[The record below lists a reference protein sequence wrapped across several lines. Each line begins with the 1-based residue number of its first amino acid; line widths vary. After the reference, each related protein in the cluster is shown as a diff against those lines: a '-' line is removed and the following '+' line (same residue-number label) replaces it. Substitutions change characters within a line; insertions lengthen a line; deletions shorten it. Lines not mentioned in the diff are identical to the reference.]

1 MKPIAKVYTALLFLF
16 LFAPIVI
23 MLIFSFNSG
32 NSLSVLSGFSTYWY
46 KELFHDANTLGALR
60 NTLILALCA
69 AILSTIMGTAAAV
82 GMNKLRNKYMKAAMN
97 TVTNLPMVNPEII
110 TGISLMLMFVFAGR
124 LMGMATSLNFATILI
139 AHITFCLPYVI
150 LQVLPKLRQMD
161 KALPE
166 AAMDLGCT
174 PFRAFLK
181 VELPEILPGVL
192 TGMIMAFTLSLDDF
206 VISYFT
212 SGNGFETLPIRIYNM
227 TKKTVTP
234 KMYALATIIFFVIL
248 LLLLITNLMDDD
260 AARERK
266 AQRRGAKSAS
276 AQASGKSKK
285 SRKPLSDRG
294 RKILAGSVL
303 GVAAVLI
310 LVVSVAGG
318 SDTLELNVYNWGEY
332 ISDGSDGSLNTV
344 KAFESWYEE
353 TYGEKVHVNY
363 TTYASNEDM
372 YAKLKS
378 GAVSYDVIIPS
389 DYMIARLSNEDMLL
403 PLNFDNIPNYQYIED
418 KFRGLYYD
426 PDDTYSI
433 PYTYGVVG
441 IIYDANQ
448 VDEADVGSWDLMWNP
463 KYKGKILQFNNSR
476 DAFGTAMYRAG
487 IDVNTTD
494 KSQWEAAL
502 QALLEQRPIV
512 KAYVMDE
519 IYNTLESGEAAI
531 GAYYAGDYFTMLDA
545 EADDV
550 DLQFY
555 YPDPTNYF
563 VDAMCIP
570 SCCEN
575 KELAEVFINFMLS
588 QETAIAN
595 AEYIYYASPN
605 SLVYNDETYQEDM
618 GEEAMEIL
626 YPEGVNFAEE
636 YNKLAYRNLDDEML
650 GYMNSLWE
658 NLKIN

>member
-1 MKPIAKVYTALLFLF
+1 MKPIAKVYTAILFLF

-23 MLIFSFNSG
+23 MLVFSFNSG

-82 GMNKLRNKYMKAAMN
+82 GMNKLRSKYMKAAMN

-124 LMGMATSLNFATILI
+124 LMGMATSLNFGTILI

-260 AARERK
+260 AVRERK
-266 AQRRGAKSAS
+266 AQRRGAKSKA
-276 AQASGKSKK
+276 AQASGKK
-285 SRKPLSDRG
+285 RKPLSDRG
-294 RKILAGSVL
+294 RKVLAGSVL

-332 ISDGSDGSLNTV
+332 ISDGSDGSLDTV
-344 KAFESWYEE
+344 KAFEAWYEE

-389 DYMIARLSNEDMLL
+389 DYMIARLANEDMLL

-418 KFRGLYYD
+418 QFRGLYYD
-426 PDDTYSI
+426 PDNTYSI

-441 IIYDANQ
+441 VIYDANQ
-448 VDEADVGSWDLMWNP
+448 VDEADAGDWDLMWNP

-502 QALLEQRPIV
+502 QSLLEQRPLV

-519 IYNTLESGEAAI
+519 IYNALESGEAAI

-550 DLQFY
+550 DLRFY

-563 VDAMCIP
+563 IDAMCIP

-588 QETAIAN
+588 QETAVAN

-626 YPEGVNFAEE
+626 YPEGVNFSEE

-650 GYMNSLWE
+650 SYMNSLWE